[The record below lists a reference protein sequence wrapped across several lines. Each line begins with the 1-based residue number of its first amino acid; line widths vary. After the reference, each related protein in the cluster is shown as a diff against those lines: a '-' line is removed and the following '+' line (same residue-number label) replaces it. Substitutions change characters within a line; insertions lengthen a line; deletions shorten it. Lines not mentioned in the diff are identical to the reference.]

1 METLNSTPLVSE
13 TTTTTTTNN
22 AEQTTSS
29 TPALVS
35 VPETTAPAVIE
46 KPMKPSV
53 PKTIRIHVN
62 ITDQPRPVVFNYR
75 QLYKREL
82 KKFETATE
90 PTIEAPRMEM
100 SLDSADD
107 LFYKE
112 LLKKAES
119 YAMDED
125 DVDDDG
131 SDEEVN
137 NVNEYISLI

>member
-1 METLNSTPLVSE
+1 METVNSTPVSE
-13 TTTTTTTNN
+13 PTSNN
-22 AEQTTSS
+22 TEQTTNS
-29 TPALVS
+29 TPTSVP
-35 VPETTAPAVIE
+35 VPETTPAVIE
-46 KPMKPSV
+46 KQPTKPV

-90 PTIEAPRMEM
+90 PTIEASRMEM

-137 NVNEYISLI
+137 NVKE